1 MIYLNT
7 VCLEICSI
15 VGKKNLHSIINF
27 CSDSFNQIAQDVYK
41 RVVVR
46 ILDTNNFRFTNPE
59 DKKWFETAV
68 TNVCKNHIGEDL
80 LSQLPEEP
88 FFVDFLREAPE
99 PTGEEGEDADLDA
112 PKIYE
117 EVGVYFG
124 I

>member
-1 MIYLNT
+1 M
-7 VCLEICSI
+7 
-15 VGKKNLHSIINF
+15 HSIINF
-27 CSDSFNQIAQDVYK
+27 CSDTFNQIALDVYK

-46 ILDTNNFRFTNPE
+46 ILDANNFRFTNPE